1 LIWQKEIVARRGL
14 FITFEGVE
22 GAGKST
28 QIRQLAA
35 SLEKEGVSVLITREP
50 GGTPI
55 SERIRE
61 VLLERQHHKMVSTT
75 ELLLYAAAR
84 SQHVA
89 QCIAPALAKG
99 QIVISDRFGDATVAY
114 QGHGRGLDLELIHH
128 LNRVATD
135 GLVPDLTIVLD
146 VPVKVGLGR
155 ARRRRRSMDRLEME
169 DFEFHQRVRE
179 GYLTIAR
186 EEPHRVKV
194 IHSERNFKLVRDEI
208 RELVTRHITS

>member
-1 LIWQKEIVARRGL
+1 MSRRGL
-14 FITFEGVE
+14 FITFEGVD

-28 QIRQLAA
+28 QIQRLAA
-35 SLEKEGVSVLITREP
+35 NLKREGVSVLVTREP

-89 QCIAPALAKG
+89 QCIAPALAEG
-99 QIVISDRFGDATVAY
+99 QIVISDRFGDAMVAY

-146 VPVKVGLGR
+146 VPVKVGR
-155 ARRRRRSMDRLEME
+155 ERTRRRRRALDRLELE

-179 GYLTIAR
+179 GYLTIAK
-186 EEPHRVKV
+186 EEPHRVRV
-194 IHSERNFKLVRDEI
+194 IHSEQNFKLVRDEI
-208 RELVTRHITS
+208 RELVTRRITS

>member
-1 LIWQKEIVARRGL
+1 MARRGL

-28 QIRQLAA
+28 QIQRLAA
-35 SLEKEGVSVLITREP
+35 NLKRKGVSVLVTREP

-89 QCIAPALAKG
+89 QCIAPSLEEG
-99 QIVISDRFGDATVAY
+99 QIVISDRFGDAMVAY

-146 VPVKVGLGR
+146 VPVKVGR
-155 ARRRRRSMDRLEME
+155 ERTRRRRRALDRLELE

-179 GYLTIAR
+179 GYLTIAK
-186 EEPHRVKV
+186 EEPHRVRV
-194 IHSERNFKLVRDEI
+194 IDSEQNFELVRDEI
-208 RELVTRHITS
+208 RELVTRRITS

>member
-194 IHSERNFKLVRDEI
+194 IDSEQNFKLVRDEI
-208 RELVTRHITS
+208 RELVTRRITS

>member
-1 LIWQKEIVARRGL
+1 MSRKGL

-22 GAGKST
+22 GAGKSS
-28 QIRQLAA
+28 QIRRLAA
-35 SLEKEGVSVLITREP
+35 SLEKEGVSVLVTREP

-61 VLLERQHHKMVSTT
+61 LLLERRHHKMVSTT

-89 QCIAPALAKG
+89 ECIAPALAEG
-99 QIVISDRFGDATVAY
+99 QTVISDRFGDATTAY
-114 QGHGRGLDLELIHH
+114 QGHGRGLDLELINR
-128 LNRVATD
+128 LNRVATG

-155 ARRRRRSMDRLEME
+155 ARRRRRRMDRLEIE
-169 DFEFHQRVRE
+169 NLEFHQRVRE
-179 GYLTIAR
+179 GYLAIAK
-186 EEPHRVKV
+186 EEPQRVVV
-194 IHSERNFKLVRDEI
+194 INSQRNPKRVHDEI
-208 RELVTRHITS
+208 LKIVNQRITS